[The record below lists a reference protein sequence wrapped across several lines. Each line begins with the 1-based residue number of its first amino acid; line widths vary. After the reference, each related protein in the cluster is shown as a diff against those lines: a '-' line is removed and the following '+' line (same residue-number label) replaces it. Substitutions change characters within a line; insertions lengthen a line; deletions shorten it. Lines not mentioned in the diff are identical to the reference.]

1 MIPASFDYHAPG
13 TVEEAV
19 ALLSKHGPDAK
30 VLAGGH
36 SLLPAMKLRLA
47 TPKVVVDLGR
57 IPGLDGIR
65 PEGGG
70 LAIGALATHAAIQ
83 GSELV
88 KRVAPLLARVAGEIG
103 DVQVR
108 NLGTLVGSLCHAD
121 PAADWPAALLALDA
135 QAVVVGP
142 GGERSLPVSDLITG
156 MLSTALSPDEIV
168 REVRIPRPHP
178 GSSAYV
184 KIAQSASGFAICGVA
199 AQLVIE
205 GGRAREIAVGVTG
218 IADRAFRAR
227 GLEDALRG
235 KPITSEAVAAAAA
248 GLARGLELLSDLHA
262 SAEYRAHLA
271 EICARRAIL
280 AAAEGRT

>member
-1 MIPASFDYHAPG
+1 MPW
-13 TVEEAV
+13 
-19 ALLSKHGPDAK
+19 
-30 VLAGGH
+30 
-36 SLLPAMKLRLA
+36 RR
-47 TPKVVVDLGR
+47 TPR
-57 IPGLDGIR
+57 
-65 PEGGG
+65 
-70 LAIGALATHAAIQ
+70 
-83 GSELV
+83 S
-88 KRVAPLLARVAGEIG
+88 
-103 DVQVR
+103 
-108 NLGTLVGSLCHAD
+108 VGSLCHAD

-156 MLSTALSPDEIV
+156 MLSTALSPDELV
-168 REVRIPRPHP
+168 REVRIPRPHS

-199 AQLVIE
+199 AQLGIE

-235 KPITSEAVAAAAA
+235 KPITREAVAAAAA

-280 AAAEGRT
+280 AAAEGRA